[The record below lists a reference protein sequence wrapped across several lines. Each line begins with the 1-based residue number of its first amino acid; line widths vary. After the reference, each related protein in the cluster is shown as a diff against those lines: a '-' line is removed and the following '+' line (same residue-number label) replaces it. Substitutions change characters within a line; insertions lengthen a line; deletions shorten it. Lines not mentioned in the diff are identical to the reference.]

1 MKMTLEQAREQAE
14 TNAYIEDMIETYI
27 NPEMRNLVYHSRLR
41 TCSAWVYETEHFY
54 ILKSYNTFIASYN
67 KETHEFIDFLRYVYG
82 FTPSSCQH
90 IAKFRNDFARN
101 AKYHLRY
108 YEIPSKWEK
117 KINDE
122 LVEKLVMPYYEISKE
137 K

>member
-1 MKMTLEQAREQAE
+1 MAMTFEQAKVQSEI
-14 TNAYIEDMIETYI
+14 NAYIEDMIENYI
-27 NPEMRNLVYHSRLR
+27 NSEMHDMIYHSRLR

-82 FTPSSCQH
+82 FTSTSAQH
-90 IAKFRNDFARN
+90 IAKFYNDFARKAN
-101 AKYHLRY
+101 TRLTY
-108 YEIPSKWEK
+108 YDIPSKWEK

-122 LVEKLVMPYYEISKE
+122 IVGQLFN
-137 K
+137 

>member
-1 MKMTLEQAREQAE
+1 MKGQTEMKMTLEQARKQAE
-14 TNAYIEDMIETYI
+14 INAYIEDMIDTYI
-27 NPEMRNLVYHSRLR
+27 NAEMHDMIYHSRLR

-67 KETHEFIDFLRYVYG
+67 KESHEFIDFLRYVYG
-82 FTPSSCQH
+82 FTSTSAQH

-101 AKYHLRY
+101 AKHYLKY

-117 KINDE
+117 KIDE
-122 LVEKLVMPYYEISKE
+122 EFMGQLFG
-137 K
+137 